1 MSCIKQALTKW
12 IFDFQWNKY
21 KQKCI
26 MWACACE
33 LCWAPYY
40 IVVEKVNVSIPT
52 STIFN
57 LSYKVPDIEGP
68 FNYLRV
74 KIKKYK
80 NEWERY
86 IEFRNPILSI
96 PMFGN
101 FERAMMILLFRHSSG
116 KCREDVRMLSHVPLI
131 MSSRE
136 NLVRTWSEQ
145 IRIQK

>member
-1 MSCIKQALTKW
+1 MSCIKQARTKW
-12 IFDFQWNKY
+12 IFDFRWNKY

-33 LCWAPYY
+33 LCWALYY

-57 LSYKVPDIEGP
+57 LSYKVPEIEGP

-80 NEWERY
+80 NGWERY
-86 IEFRNPILSI
+86 IEFRNPILTI
-96 PMFGN
+96 PMFWK
-101 FERAMMILLFRHSSG
+101 FERAMMIVLFRHSYG
-116 KCREDVRMLSHVPLI
+116 KCREDVHMYSHVPLI

-136 NLVRTWSEQ
+136 NEVWRWSEQ